1 MKKILSLTLIL
12 SLLGCSNA
20 YFLETSASNNSPYS
34 EKSKAIQKSNQRTER
49 KGLKNGSLK

>member
-20 YFLETSASNNSPYS
+20 YCLETNASNSSPTS
-34 EKSKAIQKSNQRTER
+34 EKYKAIQRSNQRNER
-49 KGLKNGSLK
+49 KGLRNGSLK